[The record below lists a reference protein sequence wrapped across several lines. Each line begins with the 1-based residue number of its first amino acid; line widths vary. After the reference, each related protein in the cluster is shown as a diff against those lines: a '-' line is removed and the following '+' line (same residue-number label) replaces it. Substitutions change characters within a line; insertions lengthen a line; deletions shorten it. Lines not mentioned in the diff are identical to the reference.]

1 MNLDGLRHSIAI
13 VLVSL
18 GVSLEWGLFERLASV
33 WSQVL
38 AAWVGVGV
46 VPQIRHGFF
55 LTTDREVEIYQMVHR
70 QTLLL
75 QRVQP

>member
-38 AAWVGVGV
+38 AAWVGG

>member
-18 GVSLEWGLFERLASV
+18 GVSLEWGLFERPASV

-38 AAWVGVGV
+38 AAWVGV